1 MKDEVL
7 QQLLEKMD
15 PIFYSVGTYKEQ
27 AYCLQKKGASW
38 EVFYG
43 QNSLHLG
50 SRTFSS
56 KEEANKYFYKMLMEK
71 MNQPILKAHGKTE

>member
-15 PIFYSVGTYKEQ
+15 PIFYSVGTYKEH

-50 SRTFSS
+50 SRTFAS
-56 KEEANKYFYKMLMEK
+56 KEEANKKKKKKLMEK
-71 MNQPILKAHGKTE
+71 INQPILKAHGKTE

>member
-15 PIFYSVGTYKEQ
+15 PIFYSVGTYKER

-50 SRTFSS
+50 SRTFAS

-71 MNQPILKAHGKTE
+71 MNQPILREHGKTE